1 MLERILYGWEK
12 IEAALVASIALGWP
26 VILQGR
32 HGIAKST
39 AIRAIA
45 AALGEECRIYIAPV
59 EDLITVAGLPNP
71 KALADGKF
79 EFTPHARAIWE
90 ASIVGIDELPR
101 APKETQN
108 LFLEVLQ
115 EGTLMGKPLRW
126 QVVLATMNPD
136 TYAASHRLD
145 AALGDRFYMVLP
157 IPEHQE
163 ELNEQEREALLNV
176 ALTHDVS
183 IEELAARISELP
195 QVLAA
200 TRARFEELAGGL
212 FRTRAVDFCSRLLTL
227 CLRSEQT
234 YISPRRQAMLVR
246 AIMGI
251 AAARM
256 SLGEERE
263 TAVRSA
269 AEDALLYVLSVPL
282 GIAWTGLKA
291 LCDDLAQ
298 ILEGNFSEL
307 DQFKY
312 ELAQRTGMERLQ
324 LMKDN
329 RDTFLKLPP
338 DEREKLLGQVLEA
351 EGVDILCLQQF
362 VQSLPGHEEL
372 KRRSVATMA
381 AAYDAALRKIERQ
394 LGSFTFGDEEGKA
407 KGMEWAAILRR
418 YRERPISES
427 MIKAVLA
434 TSDDM
439 PCSEVIDNL
448 RKAIEAGDNRSEPA
462 SEPESAGKILP
473 GQNPN
478 EEATCRGM
486 PVQGALL

>member
-12 IEAALVASIALGWP
+12 VEAALVASIALGWP

-71 KALADGKF
+71 KALANGKF
-79 EFTPHARAIWE
+79 QFTPHARAIWG

-115 EGTLMGKPLRW
+115 EKSLMGQPLRW

-163 ELNEQEREALLNV
+163 ELNEREREALLNV
-176 ALTHDVS
+176 ALTHDVP
-183 IEELAARISELP
+183 IEEMASRISELP
-195 QVLAA
+195 RVLAA
-200 TRARFEELAGGL
+200 TRGRFEELARGP
-212 FRTRAVDFCSRLLTL
+212 FRARTVEFCSRLLTL
-227 CLRSEQT
+227 YLRSDQT
-234 YISPRRQAMLVR
+234 YVSPRRQVMLVK

-263 TAVRSA
+263 TAVRAA

-291 LCDDLAQ
+291 LSDDLIQ
-298 ILEGNFSEL
+298 ILEGDFSEL
-307 DQFKY
+307 DEFKY
-312 ELAQRTGMERLQ
+312 ELAQRRTGMERLEV
-324 LMKDN
+324 LEAN
-329 RDTFLKLPP
+329 RDLFLELPT
-338 DEREKLLGQVLEA
+338 DEQEKLLGQILEA
-351 EGVDILCLQQF
+351 TEIDVLRVHRF
-362 VQSLPGHEEL
+362 VQGLPGHEEL
-372 KRRSVATMA
+372 KRRSVATLA
-381 AAYDAALRKIERQ
+381 AAYDVALGKIERQ
-394 LGSFTFGDEEGKA
+394 LGNFTFGDEEGKA
-407 KGMEWAAILRR
+407 KAQEWAAILRR
-418 YRERPISES
+418 YRERPISED
-427 MIKAVLA
+427 MIRAVLA
-434 TSDDM
+434 CRDDM
-439 PCSEVIDNL
+439 PCAEVMENL
-448 RKAIEAGDNRSEPA
+448 RKAVQADSNSEPGPVT
-462 SEPESAGKILP
+462 EGEVPTE
-473 GQNPN
+473 QNPGKN
-478 EEATCRGM
+478 STCHNL
-486 PVQGALL
+486 PEQGTLL